1 MAFWNAPIDQPDYA
15 DRAIAFSRDIHAEL
29 SDINTRLK
37 AEINLPHY
45 LDIGIGIATGM
56 VVVGNMV
63 SRLRF
68 SYSCLGD
75 AVNIAARLESMT
87 KITGIALS
95 VAESTIKAA
104 RAGTDLIKVC
114 TLPVRGKQDTVIV
127 YSIPPN

>member
-1 MAFWNAPIDQPDYA
+1 MDKHIDDAYGVLECPIDQPDYA

-37 AEINLPHY
+37 AKSICHIISISGLELPRY
-45 LDIGIGIATGM
+45 GSC
-56 VVVGNMV
+56 NMV

-68 SYSCLGD
+68 SYSCLCD
-75 AVNIAARLESMT
+75 AVNIAARLKSMT

-104 RAGTDLIKVC
+104 RAGTDLIKVYIA
-114 TLPVRGKQDTVIV
+114 VRESGHGHCL
-127 YSIPPN
+127 